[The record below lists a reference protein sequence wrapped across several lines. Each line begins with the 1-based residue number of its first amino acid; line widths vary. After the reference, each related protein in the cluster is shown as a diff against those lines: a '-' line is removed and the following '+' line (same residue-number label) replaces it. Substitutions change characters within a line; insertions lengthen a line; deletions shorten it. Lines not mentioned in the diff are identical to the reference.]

1 MLTDLT
7 YLTYLPDL
15 TIDEKLESGP
25 LTTYGECMDS
35 TNDTN
40 RIYFVLEMLPL
51 NMDAVQV
58 NTVCI
63 SVNVG
68 HSHTKDCFDGLVL
81 TKVEFPI
88 QSQVH

>member
-1 MLTDLT
+1 MT
-7 YLTYLPDL
+7 YLL

-40 RIYFVLEMLPL
+40 RIYFVLEILPL

-58 NTVCI
+58 NTFYALQI
-63 SVNVG
+63 NIG
-68 HSHTKDCFDGLVL
+68 KIEML
-81 TKVEFPI
+81 I
-88 QSQVH
+88 IR